1 MSLRK
6 KWGKYEKASTITWG
20 ANWSYMRMQ
29 QDMANKWDKNETTP
43 IHVVYGTTTYKTWD
57 INCNIPVLKY

>member
-20 ANWSYMRMQ
+20 ADWSYMRMQ
-29 QDMANKWDKNETTP
+29 QDVADKWDKNE
-43 IHVVYGTTTYKTWD
+43 TTTYKTWD